1 MHQGTSLLT
10 APRYISDVAD
20 CAETP
25 NKVLLPKFEGHCSTE
40 IFPIKPKEN
49 LSREFLF
56 QWLLLN
62 KTMKKINA
70 TWTGARMPRANMN
83 AVLDFLIPIPSLND
97 QKKVVRK
104 IENLSAETKKL
115 ESLYY
120 QKITSLDGLKK
131 SILQKAFNGELK
143 TEDMKQL
150 A

>member
-1 MHQGTSLLT
+1 
-10 APRYISDVAD
+10 
-20 CAETP
+20 
-25 NKVLLPKFEGHCSTE
+25 
-40 IFPIKPKEN
+40 
-49 LSREFLF
+49 
-56 QWLLLN
+56 
-62 KTMKKINA
+62 MKKINA